1 MTVKEATKLCFVV
14 QKSYPKYFEKYNKDD
29 TQVMIDMWT
38 KVSEGYSYEQMN
50 HF

>member
-29 TQVMIDMWT
+29 TQVMICGLKSRRDIHT
-38 KVSEGYSYEQMN
+38 SR
-50 HF
+50 